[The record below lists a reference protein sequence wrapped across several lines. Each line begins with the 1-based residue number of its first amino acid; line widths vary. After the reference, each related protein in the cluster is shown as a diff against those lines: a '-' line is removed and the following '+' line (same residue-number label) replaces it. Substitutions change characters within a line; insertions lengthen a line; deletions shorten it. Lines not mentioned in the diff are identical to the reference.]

1 MQRIKLGKPYDDYI
15 AQQIESGYFASAT
28 EVLRDALRSKM
39 KFEATIAPK
48 KSLLELVKEGEESI
62 NAGRV
67 TPYSPTLMNELFEQA
82 KQNSILGKPIPDH
95 IKPQYE
101 TI

>member
-28 EVLRDALRSKM
+28 EVLRNALLSKM
-39 KFEATIAPK
+39 EINKIKTPK
-48 KSLLELVKEGEESI
+48 KTLMELIQEGEESI
-62 NAGRV
+62 KAGRV
-67 TPYSPTLMNELFEQA
+67 TNYTPTLMSELFEQA
-82 KQNSILGKPIPDH
+82 KQNSILGKAIPDY

-101 TI
+101 TV